1 MVRVTRL
8 LYLTLS
14 FSLSTALWAA
24 DWTKPTAEELSMTSQ
39 AQVPGAAA
47 VYLYRQETTH
57 DMSQAANDAN
67 LDSHREGFC
76 STVEPDPKIN
86 TPQPQLLP
94 KLNYQTLYVRLK
106 ILTSEGERYGNVVI
120 DEAEPYF
127 STVKV
132 EGRTIRPDGSIVPF
146 EGGVDRRLISKT
158 RDMLRYRTSFQ
169 MSAAQA
175 GSILE
180 YRVTVKYPESAGAQD
195 YQIASS
201 ASIAGQKASNDS
213 PSYAGSSFFESP
225 PQWYVQQDLFVRK
238 ADYFYGP
245 HTWVRRASES
255 NFGYQSTLPP
265 GADVVYNQSERSYTL
280 HMENIPPVTP
290 TELAPP
296 WRSRGYRVIFHHTC
310 FPSVKEFWTAHG
322 KWWTGDVDRFASASS
337 LKSVAAGLVA
347 SGDTEQQKVDKLY
360 AAVAALRNLSFGVA
374 ATADADEKAELRIGN
389 AHEVWERK
397 QGSSQ
402 DLTLLFV
409 GLARAAGLK
418 AYVMAVSDRSRDI
431 FDPDDVREEN
441 INDYLAIVNID
452 GKEQFFDPGEPFC
465 APGQLSW
472 KHSFASGIRQSDGD
486 LIFAQ
491 TPAGSNF
498 KQNQTIRSA
507 KLQIAKDGGV
517 TGLVTLSLSGSPAVD
532 WRQSALWNPEG
543 FNDAIAA
550 ELGASLP
557 AGFTVKTTKVTG
569 ITEPVTTA
577 SAPPLM
583 VQMELSGQLPAS
595 ASGEIAVA
603 GSLFEARAPQ
613 LFTAE
618 TRDAP
623 VDMRYP
629 SVSQDVVTLTPPAG
643 AKAKSV
649 PADATVQLGDS
660 ARLMVKHSAEA
671 DHSTVV
677 RMMIQGKT
685 FYGFARPALC
695 ANADCRQGRDHP
707 ADATIQYSDLKAFY
721 SKVSAQDAEKIVF
734 APAP

>member
-1 MVRVTRL
+1 MVRVSRL
-8 LYLTLS
+8 LCLALS
-14 FSLSTALWAA
+14 LLSSSVLWAA
-24 DWTKPTAEELSMTSQ
+24 DWTKPTPEELSMTSQ
-39 AQVPGAAA
+39 PEVPGAAA
-47 VYLYRQETTH
+47 VYLYRQEATH

-67 LDSHREGFC
+67 SDSHREGFC

-106 ILTSEGERYGNVVI
+106 ILTVEGERYGNVVI

-132 EGRTIRPDGSIVPF
+132 EGRTIRPDGSIVPL
-146 EGGVDRRLISKT
+146 EGVVDHRLISKT

-169 MSAAQA
+169 MSAVHP

-180 YRVTVKYPESAGAQD
+180 YRVTVRYPEAGGSQD
-195 YQIASS
+195 YQVASS
-201 ASIAGQKASNDS
+201 GSIAGQKASNDS
-213 PSYAGSSFFESP
+213 PTYAGSLFFESP

-238 ADYFYGP
+238 SDYFYGP

-255 NFGYQSTLPP
+255 NFGYSSTLPA
-265 GADVVYNQSERSYTL
+265 GINVVYNQSERSYTL
-280 HMENIPPVTP
+280 HAENILPVTP

-296 WRSRGYRVIFHHTC
+296 WRSQGYRVIFHHTC
-310 FPSVKEFWTAHG
+310 FPSVTEFWTAHG
-322 KWWTGDVDRFASASS
+322 KWWTGDVDRFASVSS
-337 LKSVAAGLVA
+337 LKSIAAGLVA
-347 SGDTEQQKVDKLY
+347 SSDTEQQKADKLY
-360 AAVAALRNLSFGVA
+360 AAGASVRNLSFGVST
-374 ATADADEKAELRIGN
+374 TADADEKTELRLGN
-389 AHEVWERK
+389 AREVWERK

-402 DLTLLFV
+402 DITMLFV

-418 AYVMAVSDRSRDI
+418 AYVMAVGDRSRDI
-431 FDPDDVREEN
+431 FDPNDVREED

-452 GKEQFFDPGEPFC
+452 GKEQFFDPGAPFC
-465 APGQLSW
+465 APAQLSW
-472 KHSFASGIRQSDGD
+472 KHAFVSGVRQSDGG

-491 TPAGSNF
+491 TPAGGNF

-517 TGLVTLSLSGSPAVD
+517 TGAVTLSLSGSPAVD

-557 AGFTVKTTKVTG
+557 AGLTVKTIKVTG
-569 ITEPVTTA
+569 LAEPVISA
-577 SAPPLM
+577 SAPPLL
-583 VQMELSGQLPAS
+583 VQMELTGQLPAS
-595 ASGEIAVA
+595 ASGEIAVP
-603 GSLFEARAPQ
+603 GSLFEAQAPQ

-618 TRDAP
+618 KRDAP

-643 AKAKSV
+643 AKARSV
-649 PADATVQLGDS
+649 PADATVPLGDS
-660 ARLMVKHSAEA
+660 ARLVVKHSAEA
-671 DHSTVV
+671 DHYTVV

-685 FYGFARPALC
+685 FYGFSRAALC
-695 ANADCRQGRDHP
+695 VDADCRQGRVRP
-707 ADATIQYSDLKAFY
+707 TDATSEYSDVKAFY
-721 SKVSAQDAEKIVF
+721 SKVSAQDAETIVF

>member
-1 MVRVTRL
+1 MVRVVRL
-8 LYLTLS
+8 FFL
-14 FSLSTALWAA
+14 ALPLLFLDAAWAA
-24 DWTKPTAEELSMTSQ
+24 DWTTPTPEELSMTSQ
-39 AQVPGAAA
+39 PGAPGANA
-47 VYLYRQETTH
+47 VYLYRQEITR
-57 DMSQAANDAN
+57 DISQAANDAN
-67 LDSHREGFC
+67 PESHQEGFC
-76 STVEPDPKIN
+76 STVEPEPKIN
-86 TPQPQLLP
+86 TPQPQMLQ

-106 ILTSEGERYGNVVI
+106 ILTAEGERYGNVVI

-132 EGRTIRPDGSIVPF
+132 EGRTIRPDGSIVPL
-146 EGGVDRRLISKT
+146 EGSVDRRLISKT

-169 MSAAQA
+169 MSAARA
-175 GSILE
+175 GNILE
-180 YRVTVKYPESAGAQD
+180 YRVTVKYPESG
-195 YQIASS
+195 S
-201 ASIAGQKASNDS
+201 
-213 PSYAGSSFFESP
+213 SSFFESP

-255 NFGYQSTLPP
+255 NFGYNSTLPV
-265 GADVVYNQSERSYTL
+265 GTDVVYNQSERSYTL

-310 FPSVKEFWTAHG
+310 FATVAEFWATHG
-322 KWWTGDVDRFASASS
+322 KWWAGDVDRFASASS

-347 SGDTEQQKVDKLY
+347 SGDTEQQKADKLY
-360 AAVAALRNLSFGVA
+360 AAVVPLRNLSFGVST
-374 ATADADEKAELRIGN
+374 TADVDEKAEMRIGN

-402 DLTLLFV
+402 DLAMLFV
-409 GLARAAGLK
+409 GLARVAGLK
-418 AYVMAVSDRSRDI
+418 AYVMAVGDRSHDI
-431 FDPDDVREEN
+431 FDPNDLREEN
-441 INDYLAIVNID
+441 INDYLGIVNID

-472 KHSFASGIRQSDGD
+472 KHSFASGVRQSDGG

-517 TGLVTLSLSGSPAVD
+517 TGAVTLSLSGSPAVD

-543 FNDAIAA
+543 FNNDIAA

-569 ITEPVTTA
+569 LTEPVTTA
-577 SAPPLM
+577 SAPPLL
-583 VQMELSGQLPAS
+583 VQMELTGRLPAS
-595 ASGEIAVA
+595 ESGEIAVP
-603 GSLFEARAPQ
+603 GSLFEAQAPQ

-618 TRDAP
+618 KRDTP

-649 PADATVQLGDS
+649 PADATVSLGDS
-660 ARLMVKHSAEA
+660 ARLVVKHSAEA
-671 DHSTVV
+671 DHFTVV

-685 FYGFARPALC
+685 FYGFAPPALC
-695 ANADCRQGRDHP
+695 ADAECRQGRVRP
-707 ADATIQYSDLKAFY
+707 ADAISQYPDLKAFY
-721 SKVSAQDAEKIVF
+721 AKVSAQDSEKIVF

>member
-1 MVRVTRL
+1 MVRVVRL
-8 LYLTLS
+8 FFLALPL
-14 FSLSTALWAA
+14 FSLNAWAA
-24 DWTKPTAEELSMTSQ
+24 DWTTPTPEELSMTSQ
-39 AQVPGAAA
+39 PGAPGASA
-47 VYLYRQETTH
+47 VYLYRQEVTH
-57 DMSQAANDAN
+57 DISEAANDAN
-67 LDSHREGFC
+67 SDSHREGFC
-76 STVEPDPKIN
+76 STVEPEPKIN
-86 TPQPQLLP
+86 TPQPQMLP
-94 KLNYQTLYVRLK
+94 KRNYQTLYVRLK
-106 ILTSEGERYGNVVI
+106 ILTAEGERYGNVVI
-120 DEAEPYF
+120 DEAEPYW

-132 EGRTIRPDGSIVPF
+132 EGRTIRPDGSVVPL
-146 EGGVDRRLISKT
+146 EGVVDRRLISKT

-169 MSAAQA
+169 MSAAHA

-180 YRVTVKYPESAGAQD
+180 YRVTVRYPESGDSQA
-195 YQIASS
+195 YQVASS
-201 ASIAGQKASNDS
+201 GSIAGQKAANDS
-213 PSYAGSSFFESP
+213 PTYASSSFFESP

-255 NFGYQSTLPP
+255 NFGYQSTLPA
-265 GADVVYNQSERSYTL
+265 GTDVVYNQSERSYTL
-280 HMENIPPVTP
+280 HMENIPPVAP

-310 FPSVKEFWTAHG
+310 FPSVAEFWTAHG

-347 SGDTEQQKVDKLY
+347 AGDTEQQKADKLY
-360 AAVAALRNLSFGVA
+360 AAVVTLRNLSFGVST
-374 ATADADEKAELRIGN
+374 TADVDEKAEMRIGN
-389 AHEVWERK
+389 AHVVWDRK

-402 DLTLLFV
+402 DLTMLFV

-418 AYVMAVSDRSRDI
+418 AYVMAVGDRSRDI
-431 FDPDDVREEN
+431 FDPNDLREEN

-472 KHSFASGIRQSDGD
+472 KHAFVSGVRQSDGG

-517 TGLVTLSLSGSPAVD
+517 TGAVTLSLSGSPAVD
-532 WRQSALWNPEG
+532 WRQSALWDPEG
-543 FNDAIAA
+543 FNNAIAA
-550 ELGASLP
+550 ELGAFLP
-557 AGFTVKTTKVTG
+557 ADFHVKTTKVTG
-569 ITEPVTTA
+569 LTEPVTSA
-577 SAPPLM
+577 SAPPLL
-583 VQMELSGQLPAS
+583 VQMELTGQLPAS
-595 ASGEIAVA
+595 ASGEIAVP
-603 GSLFEARAPQ
+603 GSLFEAQAPQ

-618 TRDAP
+618 KRDVP

-649 PADATVQLGDS
+649 PADATISLGDS
-660 ARLMVKHSAEA
+660 ARLMAKHSAEA
-671 DHSTVV
+671 DHYTVV

-685 FYGFARPALC
+685 FYGFAPPALC
-695 ANADCRQGRDHP
+695 ADAECRQGRVRP
-707 ADATIQYSDLKAFY
+707 ADAISQYSDLKAFY